1 MSLKIG
7 IVGLPNVGKSTLFK
21 ALTKN
26 PVDINNYPFCTIE
39 PNVGIVKVPDERL
52 QKLAK
57 MSESAKIV
65 PAVVEFVDIAGIVK
79 GASEGE
85 GLGNKFLA
93 NIREVDAIAQVV
105 RVFENE
111 KITHVNN
118 KIDPIGDIEVINT
131 ELILADLETVTKTEA
146 RVEKEVRGNKKG
158 ADKQLEIVRKV
169 KMALESGKLA
179 NETEEIQEM
188 LNSPAGDENGKI
200 IIREM
205 SLLTMKPFLY
215 VYNVA
220 DACPVKSD
228 EIGALSAQFNGV
240 NQKLADEL
248 ENRPHVKLD
257 IKIEEELIDMSE
269 EEKAELGLNSH
280 INDLIIKAYDLLG
293 LMTFLTTGKDESR
306 AWTVKKGAT
315 APEAGAAIHTDFQ
328 EKFIRADVI
337 FWDKLLEIGSWG
349 KAKELGVIKTVG
361 KEYVMHDGEVV
372 EFKV

>member
-1 MSLKIG
+1 MSLQIG

-21 ALTKN
+21 ALTRN

-52 QKLAK
+52 TKLSE
-57 MSESAKIV
+57 MSQTEKIV

-105 RVFENE
+105 RVFDNDN
-111 KITHVNN
+111 ITHVHN
-118 KIDPIGDIEVINT
+118 KIDPFGDIEVINT
-131 ELILADLETVTKTEA
+131 ELILADMETVSKTEA

-158 ADKQLEIVRKV
+158 ADKQLEAV
-169 KMALESGKLA
+169 KKIKATLEAGKLA
-179 NETEEIQEM
+179 NETIGLDELLKEE
-188 LNSPAGDENGKI
+188 NSKI

-215 VYNVA
+215 VFNVA
-220 DACPVKSD
+220 DPA
-228 EIGALSAQFNGV
+228 
-240 NQKLADEL
+240 QKLEENL
-248 ENRPHVKLD
+248 EKLPHIKLD
-257 IKIEEELIDMSE
+257 IKIEEELIDMTE
-269 EEKAELGLNSH
+269 EEAAEMGLKSE
-280 INDLIIKAYDLLG
+280 IGKLVIAAYDLLG
-293 LMTFLTTGKDESR
+293 LQTFLTTGKQETR
-306 AWTVKKGAT
+306 AWTIKKGAT

-337 FWDKLLEIGSWG
+337 MWDKLLEIGSWG
-349 KAKELGVIKTVG
+349 KAKELGAVKTVG
-361 KEYVMHDGEVV
+361 KDYVMNDGEVV